1 MTQVEHVF
9 SNRYAVERPIARGGM
24 ADVYLARD
32 QQLGRPV
39 AVKVLFPEYA
49 RDPSFVE
56 RFRREAK
63 NSAMLQHPNIVSV
76 YDYGQERGTYF
87 IVMEFVDGPS
97 LRDVLHADGALPIM
111 QAARIGSEIA
121 AALDFADRH
130 GVVHRDIKPGNVMI
144 MPSGQVKVT
153 DFGISANPMDAN
165 HGLTQTGAVIGTATY
180 FSPEQAQGFQV
191 DGRSDVYALGVVL
204 YEMVTGQA
212 PFSAESPVAVAMKHV
227 REDPIPPS
235 QLRPDVPPDLERI
248 ILKAL
253 SKSTQSR
260 YQSAGELRADLI
272 RFGRGQAVEA
282 AVPPPAVEPPTEAA
296 TRYEEPAHH
305 GQMWD
310 EQPKRKGP
318 IIATVIGLALL
329 AGAIIFAIFF
339 LGNNSG
345 GGGGAAKV
353 AVPDVV
359 TQKYTDAVAL
369 LEKAGFKVVR
379 RDEVNDAEVETVI
392 RQSPEAGI
400 KLEKGGTVRV
410 TVSSNEVTIPT
421 TLVGQTFEQ
430 AQAALA
436 ALGLVADPVDQ
447 ESPDKPAGTVLAT
460 NPAGGTKVAKNTH
473 VQVTRASE
481 PAVAIPSVAGQD
493 QNTAS
498 ATLTAAGFSVTAVPT
513 PSDSVPTG
521 KAIGTTPPAGTKA
534 PKGSAVSLQVSTGPT
549 AVPVP
554 SVVGQGCTGGAGTLQ
569 AQGFN
574 VAINGNQAGTVV
586 SQNPSGGTA
595 PPGSQVAINCT

>member
-296 TRYEEPAHH
+296 TQYEEPAHH
-305 GQMWD
+305 AQMWE

-318 IIATVIGLALL
+318 IIATVIGLTLL
-329 AGAIIFAIFF
+329 AAAIIFAIFF
-339 LGNNSG
+339 LGNKSG
-345 GGGGAAKV
+345 EWRRGDKDRRPG
-353 AVPDVV
+353 
-359 TQKYTDAVAL
+359 
-369 LEKAGFKVVR
+369 R
-379 RDEVNDAEVETVI
+379 RDEAVHRRRRAPAEEGLQGRSSRRGERCRGRDRHQAEPRGRPQARKGRHHHPDREQQRGDRPDEPRRADVRAGAEPHLP
-392 RQSPEAGI
+392 RSDSSP
-400 KLEKGGTVRV
+400 
-410 TVSSNEVTIPT
+410 
-421 TLVGQTFEQ
+421 
-430 AQAALA
+430 
-436 ALGLVADPVDQ
+436 
-447 ESPDKPAGTVLAT
+447 
-460 NPAGGTKVAKNTH
+460 
-473 VQVTRASE
+473 
-481 PAVAIPSVAGQD
+481 IPSTRRAPT
-493 QNTAS
+493 NRLAPCSRRTRR
-498 ATLTAAGFSVTAVPT
+498 AAPRS
-513 PSDSVPTG
+513 
-521 KAIGTTPPAGTKA
+521 
-534 PKGSAVSLQVSTGPT
+534 PK
-549 AVPVP
+549 PVM
-554 SVVGQGCTGGAGTLQ
+554 CR
-569 AQGFN
+569 
-574 VAINGNQAGTVV
+574 
-586 SQNPSGGTA
+586 
-595 PPGSQVAINCT
+595 

>member
-1 MTQVEHVF
+1 
-9 SNRYAVERPIARGGM
+9 M

-253 SKSTQSR
+253 SKGTQSR

-282 AVPPPAVEPPTEAA
+282 AVPPPVVEQPTEAA
-296 TRYEEPAHH
+296 TQYEEPAHH

-310 EQPKRKGP
+310 EQPKRRGP
-318 IIATVIGLALL
+318 IIATVIGLGLL

-436 ALGLVADPVDQ
+436 AIGLVADPIDQ
-447 ESPDKPAGTVLAT
+447 ESPDQAAGVVLST
-460 NPAGGTKVAKNTH
+460 NPAGGTKVAKGTH
-473 VQVTRASE
+473 VQVTRAAL

-493 QNTAS
+493 QNAAS
-498 ATLTAAGFSVTAVPT
+498 AALTAAGFSVTVVPT
-513 PSDSVPTG
+513 PSDSVATG
-521 KAIGTTPPAGTKA
+521 KAIGTTPPSGTKV
-534 PKGSAVSLQVSTGPT
+534 PKGSAVSLQISTGPT
-549 AVPVP
+549 SVAVP
-554 SVVGQGCTGGAGTLQ
+554 SVVGQSCSAGAGQLTG
-569 AQGFN
+569 AGFN
-574 VAINGNQAGTVV
+574 VAVNGNTSGTVV